1 MIVVNLPTWMQWAY
15 LLVGLAL
22 VYSCLC
28 RARWMTAA
36 TTLAPIR
43 YATTALAGAGFT
55 LPITAFLR
63 PDWLPAAL
71 LALSMAALAVQAV
84 SAYFWRG
91 GLPLPFTKR
100 GRHAEH
106 FMQSVRSWRKP

>member
-1 MIVVNLPTWMQWAY
+1 MITVEFHPWMQWAITAA
-15 LLVGLAL
+15 GLGL

-28 RARWMTAA
+28 RARWMTKA
-36 TTLAPIR
+36 TTLAPMR

-55 LPITAFLR
+55 LPIVAFLR
-63 PDWLPAAL
+63 PDWLPGAL
-71 LALSMAALAVQAV
+71 LALSLAALGTQAV
-84 SAYFWRG
+84 SAHLWRG